1 MNLALSVYHAA
12 VLGALAILFLTLLSN
27 LVAIRRLS
35 PRSRLKPGTGPEHFP
50 FVSILVPAR
59 NEERGLRPCLESLLK
74 QQYPEFEVLVCD
86 DGSEDATAEIL
97 AEMAR
102 GNARLKPF
110 RSQDL
115 PPGWLGKCFACHQ
128 LAERA
133 RGELLLFTDADTVHH
148 PGALA
153 SAVAELQA
161 SGAGLLS
168 LVTRLEMR
176 TFAEKIILPLVPF
189 TALAYLPFFLIRRLR
204 NPLFAIGNGQF
215 MLFRRPA
222 YDAAGGHAAVRE
234 ALVEDVWLAR
244 RVKASGFPLA
254 LCDGGKLV
262 SCRMYRSSREI
273 WEGFSKNIFAG
284 FNFSLIPLAAVCSFS
299 LAAFILPYFFLLAGV
314 LLPLDSSR
322 WIHEP
327 AAEIVL
333 ALAMRLMLA
342 ARYRLGVISALLH
355 SLGMACFLAIA
366 VNSALRILTGR
377 GARWKGRTYHPR

>member
-1 MNLALSVYHAA
+1 MNLALGVYHAA
-12 VLGALAILFLTLLSN
+12 VLGVLAILFLTLLSN
-27 LVAIRRLS
+27 LVSIRRLE
-35 PRSRLKPGTGPEHFP
+35 PGTQPEHFP

-59 NEERGLRPCLESLLK
+59 NEERSLRPCLESLLK
-74 QQYPEFEVLVCD
+74 QRYPEFEVLVCD
-86 DGSEDATAEIL
+86 DESEDATAEIL

-102 GNARLKPF
+102 GNARLKSF
-110 RSQDL
+110 RSLAL

-148 PGALA
+148 PGALV

-168 LVTRLEMR
+168 LITRFEMH
-176 TFAEKIILPLVPF
+176 TFAEKTILPLVPF
-189 TALAYLPFFLIRRLR
+189 AALAYLPFFLIRLLR
-204 NPLFAIGNGQF
+204 NPRFAIGNGQF

-244 RVKASGFPLA
+244 RVKASGFSLA
-254 LCDGGKLV
+254 PCDGGKLV
-262 SCRMYRSSREI
+262 SCRMYRSLGEI

-299 LAAFILPYFFLLAGV
+299 LAAYVLPYFFLLAG
-314 LLPLDSSR
+314 LFRPLPPEL
-322 WIHEP
+322 WIHAP
-327 AAEIVL
+327 AAEILL

-355 SLGMACFLAIA
+355 PLGMACVLAIA
-366 VNSALRILTGR
+366 VNSAFRILTGR
-377 GARWKGRTYHPR
+377 GACWKGRTYHPR